1 MTDHYA
7 ILQISRTASPD
18 EVKTAF
24 RKLAHVYHP
33 DKGGD
38 PEKMK
43 ALTAAY
49 AILSNPE
56 KRRSYDIQIGVTVR
70 TYTAPNP
77 NGPHVHDPF
86 SAVTFAGRTFCAT
99 CPEVQRAGAQM
110 QQSMNDLQQQMA
122 KAQQDFD
129 RMSSWYRQHQRNHYG
144 I

>member
-56 KRRSYDIQIGVTVR
+56 KRRSYDIQIGVTLR
-70 TYTAPNP
+70 TYTPP
-77 NGPHVHDPF
+77 
-86 SAVTFAGRTFCAT
+86 TR
-99 CPEVQRAGAQM
+99 
-110 QQSMNDLQQQMA
+110 
-122 KAQQDFD
+122 
-129 RMSSWYRQHQRNHYG
+129 
-144 I
+144 

>member
-18 EVKTAF
+18 EVKTTF

-70 TYTAPNP
+70 TYTAPTP
-77 NGPHVHDPF
+77 NGTHVHDPF
-86 SAVTFAGRTFCAT
+86 KV
-99 CPEVQRAGAQM
+99 
-110 QQSMNDLQQQMA
+110 
-122 KAQQDFD
+122 QQDFD